1 MKGKWCLLALAL
13 ICLSLPVMAK
23 DKDKG
28 VETRFD
34 NWGIVTVPP
43 DITMEEGTQPFLTA
57 RSYGNDV
64 VRMLEEIYPAEPVCW
79 QIVEKDDASFQYGY
93 MLRYSLDIW
102 QVEAAVEGKQQE
114 NAYLRDIG
122 SRPSVQMLASHANNR
137 LRISLPSEFELVQP
151 FTARKVRGTTFYES
165 RLRHV
170 LLINQSYFTESI
182 YVLAWQHGD
191 FVEIA
196 VIFGH
201 NEEDQHLP
209 DTLLSALE
217 NAKKMPRS

>member
-1 MKGKWCLLALAL
+1 MKGKWCILALAL

-43 DITMEEGTQPFLTA
+43 DIIMEEGTQPFLTA

-64 VRMLEEIYPAEPVCW
+64 VRMMEEIYPAEPVCW
-79 QIVEKDDASFQYGY
+79 QIVEKDDANFQYGY

-102 QVEAAVEGKQQE
+102 QVEAAIDGRQQV
-114 NAYLRDIG
+114 NSYLRDIG
-122 SRPSVQMLASHANNR
+122 SRPSAQTLASHANNR
-137 LRISLPSEFELVQP
+137 LRTSLSAEWELVQP
-151 FTARKVRGTTFYES
+151 FTARKVRGTMFYES
-165 RLRHV
+165 RLRHR
-170 LLINQSYFTESI
+170 LLVNQSYFTESV
-182 YVLAWQHGD
+182 YALAWQHGSSI
-191 FVEIA
+191 EIA

-201 NEEDQHLP
+201 SGQDENLP
-209 DTLLSALE
+209 DTLLAMLE